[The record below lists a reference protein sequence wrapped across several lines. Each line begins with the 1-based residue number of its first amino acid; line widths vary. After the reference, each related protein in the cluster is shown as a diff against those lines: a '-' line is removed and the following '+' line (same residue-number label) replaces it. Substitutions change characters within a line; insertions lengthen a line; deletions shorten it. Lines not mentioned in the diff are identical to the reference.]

1 MAVQM
6 MLTSGARC
14 LGASASLSETWAD
27 KAAYDQQAI
36 KLVHMFRK
44 NFEKFEAHVG
54 ADVKAAAPR
63 MAAAAE

>member
-1 MAVQM
+1 MPRRKR
-6 MLTSGARC
+6 LAR
-14 LGASASLSETWAD
+14 ETWAD

-36 KLVHMFRK
+36 KLVNMFRK